1 LQASFFLRLDL
12 FDVAV
17 DGRSRLT
24 SPETTEFPLMRP
36 SVLAVSIVLCSV
48 LANGCSKD
56 ISRATAATVLS
67 VKGPIVFGNA
77 DRNTFEPVT
86 LKSRI
91 HDGDTVRSANGA
103 SLDLALI
110 PGALVRLSGDSE
122 IKIEQLS
129 ITKDG
134 NETGLDMR
142 DRNAHILLNRGKIFV
157 LFSPSDTSVS
167 QVVIKAGQLMIK
179 PDSDCL
185 FCVGTDGTTT
195 RVTCSQGNIN
205 ASAEAHA
212 PVTIAAGY
220 FQQWPTTRR
229 QPGLATDD
237 TDAQIDITSSLEAGA
252 RLQDEMSRLQD
263 RRPF

>member
-1 LQASFFLRLDL
+1 
-12 FDVAV
+12 
-17 DGRSRLT
+17 
-24 SPETTEFPLMRP
+24 MRP

-67 VKGPIVFGNA
+67 VKGRIVFGNA
-77 DRNTFEPVT
+77 DQNAFEPVT

-110 PGALVRLSGDSE
+110 PGTLVRLSGDSE
-122 IKIEQLS
+122 IKIEQLG

-167 QVVIKAGQLMIK
+167 QVVIKVGQLMIK

-185 FCVGTDGTTT
+185 FCVGTDGTTM

-205 ASAEAHA
+205 ASPEAHP

-220 FQQWPTTRR
+220 FQQWPIART

-237 TDAQIDITSSLEAGA
+237 AEAQGDITSSIEAGA
-252 RLQDEMSRLQD
+252 QLQDEMSRLQN

>member
-1 LQASFFLRLDL
+1 
-12 FDVAV
+12 
-17 DGRSRLT
+17 
-24 SPETTEFPLMRP
+24 
-36 SVLAVSIVLCSV
+36 VLAVSIVLCSV

-67 VKGPIVFGNA
+67 VKGRVVFGNPY
-77 DRNTFEPVT
+77 RNAFEPVT
-86 LKSRI
+86 LKSRL

-103 SLDLALI
+103 SLDLTLI
-110 PGALVRLSGDSE
+110 PGTLVRLSSDSE

-134 NETGLDMR
+134 NDTGPAMR
-142 DRNAHILLNRGKIFV
+142 DRKARILLSRGKIFI
-157 LFSPSDTSVS
+157 LFTPSDTSPS
-167 QVVIKAGQLMIK
+167 QVVIKAGQLMIN

-195 RVTCSQGNIN
+195 RVTCAKGNIN
-205 ASAEAHA
+205 PSAETHS
-212 PVTIAAGY
+212 PVIIPAGY
-220 FQQWPTTRR
+220 FQQWPTART

-237 TDAQIDITSSLEAGA
+237 ATAQIDITASLEAGG
-252 RLQDEMSRLQD
+252 RLQNEMSRLQN

>member
-1 LQASFFLRLDL
+1 
-12 FDVAV
+12 
-17 DGRSRLT
+17 
-24 SPETTEFPLMRP
+24 MRP
-36 SVLAVSIVLCSV
+36 SVIAVSIVLFSV

-67 VKGPIVFGNA
+67 VKGRVVSGKAGRNA
-77 DRNTFEPVT
+77 FEPVT

-91 HDGDTVRSANGA
+91 HDGDAVRSTDGA
-103 SLDLALI
+103 SLDLTLI

-134 NETGLDMR
+134 NETGPDMR
-142 DRNAHILLNRGKIFV
+142 NRSARVLLGRGKIFV
-157 LFSPSDTSVS
+157 LFSLSEASTS
-167 QVVIKAGQLMIK
+167 QVVIKAAQLTIS

-195 RVTCSQGNIN
+195 RVTCSRGNIN
-205 ASAEAHA
+205 ASAEAHS

-220 FQQWPTTRR
+220 FQQWPTTHT
-229 QPGLATDD
+229 QPGVATDD
-237 TDAQIDITSSLEAGA
+237 ATAQIDITLSLEAGGQ
-252 RLQDEMSRLQD
+252 LQQQASAWQN